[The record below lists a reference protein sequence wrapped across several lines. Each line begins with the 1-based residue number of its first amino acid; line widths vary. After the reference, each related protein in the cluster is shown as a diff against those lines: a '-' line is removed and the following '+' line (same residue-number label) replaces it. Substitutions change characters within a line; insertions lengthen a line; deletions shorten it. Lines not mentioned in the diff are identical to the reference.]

1 MDWLNF
7 STLIDAVLGQS
18 DNQFLNLLL
27 PMGAKVLGAAVVLV
41 VGWIFA
47 AWFTRVVDKFLQE
60 RTLLDATIEQVL
72 VQILRFAILIVT
84 VLIAL
89 QMFGVQTA
97 TILALLSGVALAIG
111 LAVQGTLSN
120 VAAGVMLLVLRP
132 LKVGEW
138 VFAAG
143 TSGSVSRVG
152 LFRTD
157 LITLA
162 NVLVSVPN
170 TAVFEGSIENYTR
183 LGRRRMIAVVGVAY
197 DSDIDKAIEVLR
209 GVVSSNKAWEEQ
221 PEPYVYVSN
230 LGDFS
235 VDLTVW
241 AWADGKKYWD
251 AQAAFRLEAKKALDE
266 AGIEIPYPHQVEIH
280 KAD

>member
-1 MDWLNF
+1 MDWLNL
-7 STLIDAVLGQS
+7 SSLIDALVGQS
-18 DNQFLNLLL
+18 ENQILN
-27 PMGAKVLGAAVVLV
+27 VVLPLGLKILGGLV
-41 VGWIFA
+41 LLFMGWFVSGWLSRA
-47 AWFTRVVDKFLQE
+47 AE
-60 RTLLDATIEQVL
+60 RFFDSSDLIDETIEKVL
-72 VQILRFAILIVT
+72 VQIIRFAILALT
-84 VLIAL
+84 VLFVL
-89 QMFGVQTA
+89 QLFGVQIA
-97 TILALLSGVALAIG
+97 TIIALLSGVALAIG

-138 VFAAG
+138 VEAAG
-143 TSGSVSRVG
+143 NSGSVSRVG

-170 TAVFEGSIENYTR
+170 TAVFEGPIQNYTR
-183 LGRRRMIAVVGVAY
+183 LGRRRMIAVVGISY
-197 DSDIDKAIEVLR
+197 DSDADKAIEVLTD
-209 GVVSSNKAWEEQ
+209 VIKANPAWDEL
-221 PEPYVYVSN
+221 PSPYIYVSN

-251 AQAAFRLEAKKALDE
+251 AQAAFKLQAKKALDA

-280 KAD
+280 KSE

>member
-1 MDWLNF
+1 MDWLNL
-7 STLIDAVLGQS
+7 STLIDAVLGES
-18 DNQFLNLLL
+18 NNAVLNLLL
-27 PMGAKVLGAAVVLV
+27 PIGAKVLGAAVVLV

-47 AWFTRVVDKFLQE
+47 AWFTRLVDKFLSE
-60 RTLLDATIEQVL
+60 RTLLDQTIEKVL
-72 VQILRFAILIVT
+72 VQILRFAILLVT
-84 VLIAL
+84 ALVAL

-138 VFAAG
+138 VVAAG

-183 LGRRRMIAVVGVAY
+183 LGRRRMIAVIGVAY
-197 DSDIDKAIEVLR
+197 DSDIDKAIEVLQ
-209 GVVSSNKAWEEQ
+209 GVVSANKGWEAQ
-221 PEPYVYVSN
+221 PEPYVYVSS
-230 LGDFS
+230 LGDFA

-241 AWADGKKYWD
+241 AWADGNNYWD
-251 AQAAFRLEAKKALDE
+251 AQASFRLEAKKALDA

>member
-47 AWFTRVVDKFLQE
+47 AWFTRVIDKFLQE
-60 RTLLDATIEQVL
+60 RTLLDATIEKVL